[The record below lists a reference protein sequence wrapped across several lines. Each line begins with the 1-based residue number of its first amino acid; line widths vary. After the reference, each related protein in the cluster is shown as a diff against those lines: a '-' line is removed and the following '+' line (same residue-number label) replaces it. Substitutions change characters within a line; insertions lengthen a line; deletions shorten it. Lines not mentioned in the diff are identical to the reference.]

1 MSDLINNL
9 YFYSEDP
16 CVPQSLETLEY
27 RRAVHSLEGDWRG
40 FCSSLTEQQRRRLED
55 LLSRQFAVK
64 HMEEQAV
71 FRSGLSI
78 GLELSRL

>member
-1 MSDLINNL
+1 MQDLINCL
-9 YFYSEDP
+9 YFYSEDH

-27 RRAVHSLEGDWRG
+27 RRAVHSLERDWRG
-40 FCSSLTEQQRRRLED
+40 FRSSLTEAQAHRLED
-55 LLSRQFAVK
+55 LLSRQFTVK